1 MDLLA
6 AIESER
12 LEIADTVATLT
23 PEQWAT
29 HSCCDDWTVQEV
41 AAHLTQGWNYS
52 LAHGM
57 VQMLKARGDVG
68 KVSSHCLAPLAA
80 AGPGDHRR

>member
-12 LEIADTVATLT
+12 LAIADALETLT

-29 HSCCDDWTVQEV
+29 QSCCDAWTVQEV
-41 AAHLTQGWNYS
+41 AAHLTQAGTTPS
-52 LAHGM
+52 LT
-57 VQMLKARGDVG
+57 RWPR
-68 KVSSHCLAPLAA
+68 C
-80 AGPGDHRR
+80 

>member
-12 LEIADTVATLT
+12 LEIADTLATLT

-29 HSCCDDWTVQEV
+29 PSCCDDWTVQEV
-41 AAHLTQGWNYS
+41 AAHLTQAGTTRWPTGWS
-52 LAHGM
+52 
-57 VQMLKARGDVG
+57 R
-68 KVSSHCLAPLAA
+68 C
-80 AGPGDHRR
+80 